1 MKKLIAVVMVLLAGC
16 TVYSGPTVNSRLLDP
31 KQDQPKEFQVE
42 CTGLFEETNSC
53 LEKAQEL
60 CGIQPGAL
68 HVHVLEQI
76 GPRGRTPDRLVFRCD
91 APEKPIAPPAPAPA
105 PAAVVPAPTSVLLR
119 GDALFDF
126 DKANLKP
133 AGVRALD
140 EVIDNARG
148 KRFRLVEVAGYT
160 DSIGSDSYNN
170 ALSLR
175 RAKSVADYL
184 RAHGLDAERMAV
196 DGFGKSNPVASNA
209 TDAGRAQNRRVEIVL
224 EQE

>member
-1 MKKLIAVVMVLLAGC
+1 M
-16 TVYSGPTVNSRLLDP
+16 
-31 KQDQPKEFQVE
+31 
-42 CTGLFEETNSC
+42 
-53 LEKAQEL
+53 
-60 CGIQPGAL
+60 
-68 HVHVLEQI
+68 
-76 GPRGRTPDRLVFRCD
+76 
-91 APEKPIAPPAPAPA
+91 
-105 PAAVVPAPTSVLLR
+105 LLR